1 MLNFILDKLICIL
14 CVNTGLDSWQ
24 EDGGD
29 ITEKEHLPVRQLRF
43 GDTGSPLDEKA
54 GKYRLG
60 PLLCEGDG

>member
-1 MLNFILDKLICIL
+1 MLYLIINKFICIL
-14 CVNTGLDSWQ
+14 GLDSWQ